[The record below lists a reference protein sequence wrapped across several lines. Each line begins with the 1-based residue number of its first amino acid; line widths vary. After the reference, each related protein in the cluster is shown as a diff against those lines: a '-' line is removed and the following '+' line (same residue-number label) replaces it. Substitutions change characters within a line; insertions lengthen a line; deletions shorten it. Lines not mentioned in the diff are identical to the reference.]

1 MLERHFCDYFVD
13 YCLHQNLVA
22 NVVFFVIRT
31 AHFWATFREP
41 TGFVRETKPF
51 VECLCTRSGRG
62 NKWALMCKNDSVGKQ
77 MGTNEQKR
85 LCGGKQMGTNEQ
97 K

>member
-1 MLERHFCDYFVD
+1 MLERHFCDSFVD
-13 YCLHQNLVA
+13 YCLHQDLVA

-41 TGFVRETKPF
+41 MGFVREIKPF

-62 NKWALMCKNDSVGKQ
+62 NKWALMSKNDSEGE
-77 MGTNEQKR
+77 TN
-85 LCGGKQMGTNEQ
+85 GY
-97 K
+97 

>member
-31 AHFWATFREP
+31 AHFWATFRES
-41 TGFVRETKPF
+41 TGFVRETKSI
-51 VECLCTRSGRG
+51 VEHLYTRGGRG
-62 NKWALMCKNDSVGKQ
+62 NKWAQMSKNDS
-77 MGTNEQKR
+77 
-85 LCGGKQMGTNEQ
+85 CD
-97 K
+97 